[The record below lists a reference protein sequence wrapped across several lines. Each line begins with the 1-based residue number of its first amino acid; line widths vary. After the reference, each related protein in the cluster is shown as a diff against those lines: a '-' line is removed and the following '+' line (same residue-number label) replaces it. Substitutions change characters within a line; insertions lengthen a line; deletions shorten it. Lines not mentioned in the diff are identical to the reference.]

1 MDQTRGFRFLGQV
14 ETCRVLLLM
23 TLVVAFVLGLQY
35 FEITPISIG
44 SRGNSTVSGFIE
56 PSDITKSDENEMFL
70 APQEA
75 TSDFRPRNSTTE
87 VLNNS
92 PEAYEHKFLNNS
104 PKAYGQSR
112 GNETANSH
120 HPLQPKIPQSNKK
133 HERSTKKPPLVVMSI
148 TQMNN
153 MLLKRHSDPNNS
165 VVCK

>member
-1 MDQTRGFRFLGQV
+1 MDPTRGFRFLGQV

-44 SRGNSTVSGFIE
+44 SLGNSTVSGFIE
-56 PSDITKSDENEMFL
+56 ASDITKSDENEMFL

-92 PEAYEHKFLNNS
+92 PKAYEHKFLNNS
-104 PKAYGQSR
+104 PKAYGESR

-148 TQMNN
+148 AQMNN
-153 MLLKRHSDPNNS
+153 MLLKRHSDPNSS